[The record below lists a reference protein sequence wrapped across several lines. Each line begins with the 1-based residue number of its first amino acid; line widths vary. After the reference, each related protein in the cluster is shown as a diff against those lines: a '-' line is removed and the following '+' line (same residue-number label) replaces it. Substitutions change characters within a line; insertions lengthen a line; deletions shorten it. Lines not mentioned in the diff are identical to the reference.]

1 MVDFPPDRATANTS
15 QQLCGLNSRFLFFS
29 LTIPICYGTVENGKE
44 QFIVLSQG
52 SQLRNSISLQAP
64 ILSSCS
70 YYLTTLS
77 YTMEQNLGNTSC
89 VVNVFIEMKSDRQL
103 MVVERKESGLPR
115 DRTLQIGQLTLRIHL

>member
-64 ILSSCS
+64 HLVLLLFLSNHPLLHNGAEPWEYKLC
-70 YYLTTLS
+70 
-77 YTMEQNLGNTSC
+77 GKC
-89 VVNVFIEMKSDRQL
+89 V
-103 MVVERKESGLPR
+103 
-115 DRTLQIGQLTLRIHL
+115 H